1 MNAQTAGI
9 TAPAFSAAE
18 LNERVVQRRA
28 VEAAVWDVPALN
40 YLG

>member
-18 LNERVVQRRA
+18 LNERVVRRSA
-28 VEAAVWDVPALN
+28 VEVVVGSIPASV